1 MKRVK
6 GIALLTAGAVLIAT
20 GVVIDKWH
28 YVSASNGHITVAGF
42 TSQCR
47 LGGDWVGLDP
57 RPDIVDCSR
66 AENLT
71 SLAAG
76 LIALGIAAVAITAV
90 IGFRSWRTARK
101 IAVSP

>member
-6 GIALLTAGAVLIAT
+6 GIALLTTGAVLVTT

-28 YVSASNGHITVAGF
+28 YVSASNGYITVTGF
-42 TSQCR
+42 ASQCR

-57 RPDIVDCSR
+57 RPDIADCSR

-76 LIALGIAAVAITAV
+76 LLALGIVAVAITAI
-90 IGFRSWRTARK
+90 IGIRNWRTARK
-101 IAVSP
+101 